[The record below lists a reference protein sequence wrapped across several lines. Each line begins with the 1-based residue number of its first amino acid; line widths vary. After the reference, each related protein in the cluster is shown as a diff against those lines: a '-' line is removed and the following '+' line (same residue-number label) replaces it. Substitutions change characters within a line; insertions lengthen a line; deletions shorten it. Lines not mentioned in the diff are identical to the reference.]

1 MNPLQIILN
10 KMINTLQ
17 IQNNP
22 MANNAMNMYKNGDSK
37 GLEEMAK
44 NLCKEN
50 GTTPDEVKSNILKQL
65 GIK

>member
-10 KMINTLQ
+10 KMINTSQ

-37 GLEEMAK
+37 GLEKMAK